1 LTSRSSFSGILL
13 CLLAPAAAWAAPTA
27 AEDYAR
33 AVQLVGQRHAG
44 EAIPILQS
52 VIAQAPG
59 FYPAYGMLANAYQQK
74 QAPEQAAYFAA
85 LLRDPERSA
94 FAHYALGQ
102 IDFLK
107 SNFSEA
113 VDHYAACV
121 QQRPNS
127 VPCYV
132 PLADSLNVT
141 TGLLAK
147 VEDLASRI
155 PGNREGA
162 YSCLAFT
169 RFLLQQRKV
178 GEGQQAAQRCL
189 ALAESLGQIDFLV
202 AAHNQM
208 AEAHGSTGADYD
220 QRLKHNLEAA
230 RLAARLGDPEAAF
243 SYNLKVCSDYFSLGR
258 HAEAQ
263 ECFGQVETVA
273 RSQGNRS
280 WLERLLLTMA
290 HAHKSHGDLEQALAE
305 LSEACDL
312 YRGEDDFYGAQLTL
326 LEIGKIHFIRG
337 DLQQS
342 RRFCEESL
350 AITRAHGPRDAH
362 AYVLRELSKV
372 YSVSGDPILALRYAN
387 ESIAIF
393 RELGKHHQAGAGVG
407 NLPEI
412 YAFMG
417 DWPSAL
423 RYARESLQSAIE
435 HEDVL
440 ERQDTLAIVGDV
452 LLGMGQYRE
461 AAHSFQ
467 QSMALDSSTRF
478 AAFRLTGLM
487 GLGSAYLALREY
499 GHAEERLREALQ
511 LARELGSRRAEA
523 NALAQLGRCY
533 RQLGSLEKAREYFGT
548 ALEMASEIPLVE
560 VTLIAQRGLADL
572 AMHSG
577 NFHQALDHLESAAE
591 NVESLRS
598 RIPTA
603 DLKADFGRENA
614 KLYEDLLYVLAQLDH
629 REPGKGWD
637 RQAFNYAER
646 GRARAFLDLLA
657 ESRAQITK
665 GLPAGQL
672 RQRNELEAALSRAMT
687 ALIER
692 ESDANRRAAAL
703 AERQLADWI
712 TAIRVTNPQYEALRY
727 PRPSNAAQAGTLS
740 AALGATIL
748 EYALGDRESYLWAV
762 TPAGVRCFRLPP
774 RAAVEHAVTD
784 YRKLIAHRPQ
794 GAQFDAWQAP
804 AEALYNMLVKP
815 AEEYLAP
822 QRPLVIVP
830 DGILHYLPFETLRA
844 VGPDAR
850 PQCLIE
856 RFATSY
862 VPSVSVLA
870 ELGQRAPD
878 RALDRARKF
887 DLLAYGDPVF
897 SRAAGFSPAGGFS
910 PAAGGAPLSVDLVR
924 GIYESAGIRFPPL
937 PNTRR
942 EVEAIGRLFPKERH
956 TTFLGLD
963 ATEASVKQTN
973 LLDYHLLHFA
983 THAIVDDRNPTR
995 SGIVLSLVN
1004 SGEEDGILRMNEVFN
1019 LEMNADLVVLSA
1031 CQTGLGN
1038 LVRGEGM
1045 VGLTRAFLY
1054 AGARRV
1060 AVSLWDVNDLTAPEF
1075 MLSLYS
1081 RLRQGEA
1088 PAAALRSAK
1097 VAMLHSG
1104 SSVRANPY
1112 FWAPFVLEAAP
1123 DPIAKKN

>member
-13 CLLAPAAAWAAPTA
+13 CLLAPAAASAASTS
-27 AEDYAR
+27 EEEYAR
-33 AVQLVGQRHAG
+33 AAQLVGQRHAG
-44 EAIPILQS
+44 EAIPILER

-59 FYPAYGMLANAYQQK
+59 FYRAYGLLVNAYLQK
-74 QAPEQAAYFAA
+74 HAPEPAAAYFAA

-102 IDFLK
+102 IDFLG
-107 SNFSEA
+107 SNFSGA
-113 VDHYAACV
+113 VDHYATCV
-121 QQRPNS
+121 QQRPDS

-132 PLADSLNVT
+132 PLADSLILA
-141 TGLLAK
+141 TGRSATA
-147 VEDLASRI
+147 EDLAARI
-155 PGNREGA
+155 PGNREGP

-169 RFLLQQRKV
+169 RFLLQNRKV
-178 GEGQQAAQRCL
+178 SEGLKAAQRCL
-189 ALAESLGQIDFLV
+189 AQAETLGQIDFLV

-208 AEAHGSTGADYD
+208 AEAYGSTGGDHD
-220 QRLKHNLEAA
+220 QPLKHNLEAA

-243 SYNLKVCSDYFSLGR
+243 FHKLRVCSDYFSLGR

-263 ECFGQVETVA
+263 ECFGQVETA
-273 RSQGNRS
+273 GRSQGNRS
-280 WLERLLLTMA
+280 WLELSLLSIA
-290 HAHKSHGDLEQALAE
+290 NAHKSHGDLEQALAE
-305 LSEACDL
+305 FAEAAGL
-312 YRGEDDFYGAQLTL
+312 YQGDDDFEQLELTL
-326 LEIGKIHFIRG
+326 LEIGKIHFVRG

-350 AITRAHGPRDAH
+350 ALTRAHGPR
-362 AYVLRELSKV
+362 AYQAYALRELSKV
-372 YSVSGDPILALRYAN
+372 YSVSGDPILALRFAN

-435 HEDVL
+435 NEDML

-467 QSMALDSSTRF
+467 QSLALDGATRF
-478 AAFRLTGLM
+478 APFLLTGLM

-499 GHAEERLREALQ
+499 GHAEARLRESLQ
-511 LARELGSRRAEA
+511 LARELGNRRAEA

-533 RQLGSLEKAREYFGT
+533 RQLGSLQKAREYFGT
-548 ALEMASEIPLVE
+548 ALELARRIPLVE

-572 AMHSG
+572 AMRSG
-577 NFHQALDHLESAAE
+577 NFHQALEHLESAAE

-603 DLKADFGRENA
+603 DLKADFGRENSR
-614 KLYEDLLYVLAQLDH
+614 LYEDLLYVLAQLDR

-637 RQAFNYAER
+637 RQAFDYAER

-665 GLPAGQL
+665 GLPAEQW
-672 RQRNELEAALSRAMT
+672 RQRNELEAALSRAMA

-703 AERQLADWI
+703 AERRLADWI
-712 TAIRVTNPQYEALRY
+712 TSIGVTNPQYEALRY
-727 PRPSNAAQAGTLS
+727 PRPSNAAQAGALS

-748 EYALGDRESYLWAV
+748 EYALGDRESYLWVV
-762 TPAGVRCFRLPP
+762 TPGRVRCFRLPG
-774 RAAVEHAVTD
+774 RAAVERAVTD
-784 YRKLIAHRPQ
+784 YRKLIAQRPQ

-815 AEEYLAP
+815 AEEYLARP
-822 QRPLVIVP
+822 RPLVIVP

-844 VGPDAR
+844 VGPDDR
-850 PQCLIE
+850 GIPSNSPQCLIE

-862 VPSVSVLA
+862 MPSVSVLA
-870 ELGQRAPD
+870 ELEQRAPEG
-878 RALDRARKF
+878 ARKF

-897 SRAAGFSPAGGFS
+897 SRPSGFSRPGGGPPA
-910 PAAGGAPLSVDLVR
+910 SVDLVR

-1004 SGEEDGILRMNEVFN
+1004 SGDEDGILRMNEVFN

-1075 MLSLYS
+1075 MLSFYG

-1088 PAAALRSAK
+1088 PAAALRAAK
-1097 VAMLHSG
+1097 VEMLHSG
-1104 SSVRANPY
+1104 SAVRANPY